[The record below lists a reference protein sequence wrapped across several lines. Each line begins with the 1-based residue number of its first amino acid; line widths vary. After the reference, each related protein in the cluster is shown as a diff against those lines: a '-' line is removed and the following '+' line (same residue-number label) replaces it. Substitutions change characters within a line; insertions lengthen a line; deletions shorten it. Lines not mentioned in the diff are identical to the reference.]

1 MVIFGI
7 YDGSIAYA
15 MLVLCA
21 NFYIWDDFIL
31 DDDYDILYV
40 YGWHEYISYLIYF

>member
-7 YDGSIAYA
+7 YDGSIVDD
-15 MLVLCA
+15 MLVLCV
-21 NFYIWDDFIL
+21 NFNIWVDFIL

-40 YGWHEYISYLIYF
+40 YACHEYISYLIYL